1 MEEKSE
7 NTKNLSKQMLR
18 RASTG
23 MIMDFLQKPCKE
35 YDAWLEGLP
44 KQAVEGLADEC
55 AHWIRCWGSGGG
67 DYSTEACITEAI
79 RTEHSNCAPE
89 IAVTIFESVANYS
102 KSAFEASI
110 LTMEIV
116 NESLRECGMEL

>member
-35 YDAWLEGLP
+35 YDAWLEGAGA
-44 KQAVEGLADEC
+44 AVAEIIAQKLVLQKRSGL
-55 AHWIRCWGSGGG
+55 S
-67 DYSTEACITEAI
+67 
-79 RTEHSNCAPE
+79 
-89 IAVTIFESVANYS
+89 IATVHQ
-102 KSAFEASI
+102 KSQ
-110 LTMEIV
+110 
-116 NESLRECGMEL
+116 